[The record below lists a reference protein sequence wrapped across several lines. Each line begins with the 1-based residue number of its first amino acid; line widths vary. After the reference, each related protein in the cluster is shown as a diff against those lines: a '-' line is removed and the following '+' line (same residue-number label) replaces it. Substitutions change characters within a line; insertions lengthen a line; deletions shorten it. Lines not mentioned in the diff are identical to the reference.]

1 MSRTRYRI
9 FETEYPYFLTSTI
22 VGWLPVFT
30 RREAV
35 EIVFEAWRYHQRES
49 GLQIFG
55 YVVLEN
61 HLHWIARAPE
71 LPKVIQS
78 FKKLHRSTDHR
89 PARTKLRRRAV
100 AATANTQARTQGG
113 KRLPSL
119 AGGKQTKAASE
130 RRDAVVEAGIYAQQS
145 GGTRLHRQPAPLA
158 VFKCQEL
165 CPPTGIDRRSH
176 GLDVYLARRGI
187 MLC

>member
-1 MSRTRYRI
+1 MNVTSTLAKLELQRRAFPSWSLGTRWLSTRDCPRKLLLPTKSAMSRTRYRI

-22 VGWLPVFT
+22 VGWLPLFT

-71 LPKVIQS
+71 LSKVIQS

-89 PARTKLRRRAV
+89 PARTKLRRRAG

-130 RRDAVVEAGIYAQQS
+130 RRDAVAEAGMHAQQS
-145 GGTRLHRQPAPLA
+145 G
-158 VFKCQEL
+158 
-165 CPPTGIDRRSH
+165 
-176 GLDVYLARRGI
+176 
-187 MLC
+187 